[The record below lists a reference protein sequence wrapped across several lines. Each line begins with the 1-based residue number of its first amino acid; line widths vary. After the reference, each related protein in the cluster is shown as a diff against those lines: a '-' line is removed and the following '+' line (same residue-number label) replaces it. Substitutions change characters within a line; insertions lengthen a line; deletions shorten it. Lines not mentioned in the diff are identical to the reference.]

1 MSTTKEEKERRYYNK
16 KLIKDGF
23 RDEMKKPHPI
33 DWKDMLAR
41 VLGCWLGLW
50 LCDLIGTETLIQNS
64 AGRFAVDVLIVC
76 AMIAA
81 AEAIVRLL
89 SKALEKE

>member
-1 MSTTKEEKERRYYNK
+1 MKSEPREPLRDNVLFKHIQ
-16 KLIKDGF
+16 KLSFDKL
-23 RDEMKKPHPI
+23 DE
-33 DWKDMLAR
+33 
-41 VLGCWLGLW
+41 
-50 LCDLIGTETLIQNS
+50 IGTETLIQNS